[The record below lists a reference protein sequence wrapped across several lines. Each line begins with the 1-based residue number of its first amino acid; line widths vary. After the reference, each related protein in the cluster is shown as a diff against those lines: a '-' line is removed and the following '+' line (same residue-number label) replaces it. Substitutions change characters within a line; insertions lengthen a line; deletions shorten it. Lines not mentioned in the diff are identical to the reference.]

1 MCALLEDKV
10 KKSGKSRILQYEV
23 WKRFF
28 SCDKKGQKFIITE
41 IFAEPKAKIDKR
53 KEGNTNNN
61 KYGKLVQELLMD
73 LLLHNSGKL
82 YEPISFFIKSFYMTN
97 KNYRSCEN
105 NIPKLARLLEIDEY
119 YVYEFYNLN
128 RRKFRDIFETA
139 LKALAKQNVIRW
151 EKKTVVCISTPN
163 PERNELKELKLQGKG
178 NTFVRVNSQVEHREA
193 TEEEIKLVK
202 EAEKK
207 LLSEFGYKN
216 KQQVLFAGKI
226 PEFNREL
233 SKILFDKGNID
244 YMYYKYRISL
254 NNETGNYE
262 LQGDD
267 YEDYRKELNDLLIKN
282 ININTEKR
290 HKKARHE
297 YISVLGEIKFK
308 SKSDEYRFSETYIQ
322 INLKLVSLLIYW
334 NAKDISSILGK

>member
-1 MCALLEDKV
+1 MSA
-10 KKSGKSRILQYEV
+10 
-23 WKRFF
+23 
-28 SCDKKGQKFIITE
+28 
-41 IFAEPKAKIDKR
+41 P
-53 KEGNTNNN
+53 
-61 KYGKLVQELLMD
+61 
-73 LLLHNSGKL
+73 
-82 YEPISFFIKSFYMTN
+82 P
-97 KNYRSCEN
+97 
-105 NIPKLARLLEIDEY
+105 
-119 YVYEFYNLN
+119 
-128 RRKFRDIFETA
+128 
-139 LKALAKQNVIRW
+139 
-151 EKKTVVCISTPN
+151 
-163 PERNELKELKLQGKG
+163 ELKLQGKG

-308 SKSDEYRFSETYIQ
+308 SKSDQYRFSETYIQ